1 MAPANRHRILELI
14 SKMSVHG
21 IEHRWIAHHVD
32 GHSRDRRIQ
41 CPQPRHRP
49 RPCRKSQSCERN
61 QRCQPKSP
69 HVDDTEFDSTL
80 CKPDRRLR
88 RCRQHD
94 DLLCAEVSRGTVVG
108 TTARVSKEL
117 FGEVSGGELPAEQ
130 RLAVFAI
137 VGGVIHPAALR
148 FDV

>member
-32 GHSRDRRIQ
+32 GHSRDRRINVRNLVIDHDLVVKAN
-41 CPQPRHRP
+41 PANEISVA
-49 RPCRKSQSCERN
+49 SQS
-61 QRCQPKSP
+61 PP